1 MSLPFNPWRDKQQYH
16 CILLLTIFPLPRRIL
31 PDWETYI
38 EIMIYSSIIIMIYS
52 SKMVLK
58 FLNLTFILSSF
69 SQLPKKIKPYIL
81 KCKIKYKLIAIRKGS
96 LRVAVPSPT
105 QGETVAKEFP
115 SLCFTLEG
123 GEGTATRRLG
133 EKQRI
138 SRLKS

>member
-1 MSLPFNPWRDKQQYH
+1 MSRYYEIHWRVEECDIAKKKNEKKIKLNIKCTCRFRHFFLCSVHVRHKMSLPFNPWRDKQQYH

-69 SQLPKKIKPYIL
+69 SQLPKKL
-81 KCKIKYKLIAIRKGS
+81 NLIF
-96 LRVAVPSPT
+96 LY
-105 QGETVAKEFP
+105 AK
-115 SLCFTLEG
+115 SSIN
-123 GEGTATRRLG
+123 RLP
-133 EKQRI
+133 
-138 SRLKS
+138 

>member
-1 MSLPFNPWRDKQQYH
+1 MKETSYRFRHFFLCSVHVQHKMSLPFNPWRDKQQYH

-38 EIMIYSSIIIMIYS
+38 EIMIYSS
-52 SKMVLK
+52 KMALK

-105 QGETVAKEFP
+105 QGETVAREFP
-115 SLCFTLEG
+115 NLCFTLEG
-123 GEGTATRRLG
+123 GRYGYT
-133 EKQRI
+133 
-138 SRLKS
+138 

>member
-38 EIMIYSSIIIMIYS
+38 EIMIYSS
-52 SKMVLK
+52 KMALK

-69 SQLPKKIKPYIL
+69 SQLTKKIKPYIL

-105 QGETVAKEFP
+105 QGETVAREFP
-115 SLCFTLEG
+115 NLCFTLEG
-123 GEGTATRRLG
+123 GRYGYT
-133 EKQRI
+133 
-138 SRLKS
+138 